1 MLKIVL
7 KHFPGVVFWKDKELN
22 YLGCNQAFAIATGLK
37 NSSEIY
43 KKTDF
48 DLPWSKT
55 EAKKFRED
63 DNIVLKSGISKLNII
78 EIQHQSDNKIA
89 WFNTSKIPLSNLDGE
104 IIGLLGV
111 SYDITEKKLT
121 EQLLQASEERF
132 RKLLQD
138 VESVSIQGYSPD
150 GTTQYWNHASEKLY
164 GYTAEEAIGKNL
176 LDLIIPDEMQVDVQ
190 SAIEQMAE
198 TSIPIPAS
206 ELMLKRKDG
215 SLVSVFSYHTIVQVP
230 GKPQEL
236 FCIDIDLTER
246 KLAEKALQESEENY
260 RFMFENNPQPMWI
273 YDLETLFILEVNN
286 SAISHYGYSKQEFL
300 SMTLKDIRPKEDFP
314 ALLRDLELAK
324 TKFGNVNQWRHI
336 KKNKEIIFVE
346 VIAHS
351 VKYNGRNARH
361 VLVNDITERKK
372 VEFELVNTQEELKKF
387 AAHLQNVREEERIL
401 LARAI
406 HDELAQILIA
416 VKFDMGLMKQKL
428 SKGLESI
435 CNDEFLQSFNH
446 IFDLVDNTIHTSRRI
461 MSGLRS
467 ELLEL
472 LGFTE
477 TVKIYTREFEERHNI
492 RCNLTLEEETPVFD
506 SQKSVALFRIYQEL
520 LTNVARHAEATELKV
535 YFGVRSKVL
544 VLEVIDDGIGFDT
557 TMRAK
562 PDTYGII
569 GLKERA
575 FLLDGKLNIVSKP
588 GMGTTV
594 RLEIPH
600 EKC

>member
-1 MLKIVL
+1 
-7 KHFPGVVFWKDKELN
+7 
-22 YLGCNQAFAIATGLK
+22 
-37 NSSEIY
+37 
-43 KKTDF
+43 
-48 DLPWSKT
+48 
-55 EAKKFRED
+55 
-63 DNIVLKSGISKLNII
+63 
-78 EIQHQSDNKIA
+78 
-89 WFNTSKIPLSNLDGE
+89 
-104 IIGLLGV
+104 
-111 SYDITEKKLT
+111 
-121 EQLLQASEERF
+121 
-132 RKLLQD
+132 
-138 VESVSIQGYSPD
+138 
-150 GTTQYWNHASEKLY
+150 
-164 GYTAEEAIGKNL
+164 
-176 LDLIIPDEMQVDVQ
+176 
-190 SAIEQMAE
+190 
-198 TSIPIPAS
+198 
-206 ELMLKRKDG
+206 
-215 SLVSVFSYHTIVQVP
+215 
-230 GKPQEL
+230 
-236 FCIDIDLTER
+236 
-246 KLAEKALQESEENY
+246 
-260 RFMFENNPQPMWI
+260 
-273 YDLETLFILEVNN
+273 
-286 SAISHYGYSKQEFL
+286 
-300 SMTLKDIRPKEDFP
+300 
-314 ALLRDLELAK
+314 
-324 TKFGNVNQWRHI
+324 
-336 KKNKEIIFVE
+336 
-346 VIAHS
+346 
-351 VKYNGRNARH
+351 
-361 VLVNDITERKK
+361 
-372 VEFELVNTQEELKKF
+372 
-387 AAHLQNVREEERIL
+387 
-401 LARAI
+401 
-406 HDELAQILIA
+406 
-416 VKFDMGLMKQKL
+416 MGLMKQKL